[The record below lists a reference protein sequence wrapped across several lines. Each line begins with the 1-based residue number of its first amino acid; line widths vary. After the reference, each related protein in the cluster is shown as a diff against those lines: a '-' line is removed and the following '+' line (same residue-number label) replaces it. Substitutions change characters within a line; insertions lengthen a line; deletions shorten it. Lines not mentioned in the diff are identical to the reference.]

1 MARAP
6 ETLFHSPGVGLLGS
20 YWQGDTETLTPEA
33 LSLEVP
39 QLAAHEPSAKT
50 TSATALPWLLD
61 ASAGA
66 AAANV
71 AARKSEDLKRVMLT
85 SSNGVPAKPVRDS

>member
-1 MARAP
+1 MSDSGPQSGAP
-6 ETLFHSPGVGLLGS
+6 SPGS
-20 YWQGDTETLTPEA
+20 D
-33 LSLEVP
+33 
-39 QLAAHEPSAKT
+39 QLAAHVQSEIPSEIPLA
-50 TSATALPWLLD
+50 ATPALPEERPAAAAVD